1 MQIKE
6 LLKIGAILMVFAGV
20 SAAKSPDT
28 KPSSKTGPSS
38 AAKTSTK
45 KAHHSRRS
53 RRGAWKRR
61 GQQQIKSDR
70 AAEIQQALIREKY
83 MDGTPSGV
91 WDTRT
96 QHAMARYQADHGWQ
110 SKITPDSRA
119 IIKLGLG
126 PNHAQDLGSP
136 AVKTA
141 PAAAAAV
148 PAAGLVGNTPRR

>member
-1 MQIKE
+1 LQIKE

-20 SAAKSPDT
+20 SPAKSPDT
-28 KPSSKTGPSS
+28 KPSSATK
-38 AAKTSTK
+38 ASTK
-45 KAHHSRRS
+45 KTHHSRRS

-83 MDGTPSGV
+83 LGGTPSGV
-91 WDTRT
+91 WDSRT

-110 SKITPDSRA
+110 SKVTPDSRA

-126 PNHAQDLGSP
+126 PNHAQDLGRP
-136 AVKTA
+136 AVN
-141 PAAAAAV
+141 PAAAAATAV